1 MPHKDESTSANT
13 SDRVSDPV
21 TRLAATGT
29 NITGSLFG
37 SGMDQNTAT
46 IPEYLSTGAD
56 GDRPLSK
63 EEADR
68 FPNGAL
74 DRIYVPRIYAAP
86 RVV

>member
-68 FPNGAL
+68 LYEERMEEEYAKREGGA
-74 DRIYVPRIYAAP
+74 
-86 RVV
+86 